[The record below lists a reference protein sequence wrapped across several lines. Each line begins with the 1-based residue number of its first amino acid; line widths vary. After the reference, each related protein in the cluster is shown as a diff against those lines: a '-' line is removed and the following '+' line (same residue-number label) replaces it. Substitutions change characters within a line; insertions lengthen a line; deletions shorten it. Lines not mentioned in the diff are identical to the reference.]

1 MALIGLVMVINQW
14 FLLKSFWLKRFS
26 NKRLVWIS
34 ILWMILCYTWAFFA
48 GSLWVIIAIVAI
60 SGIFQGIFRPVFQD
74 MILGNNHDIGLIN
87 GNMAALANLAN
98 IFWPLA
104 GGYMID
110 LNISPFGLVAVLL
123 IIAYVYAKKYL
134 TRQIA

>member
-34 ILWMILCYTWAFFA
+34 ILWMIVCYAWAFFA
-48 GSLWVIIAIVAI
+48 GSLRIIIALVAI

-74 MILGNNHDIGLIN
+74 MILWNNHDIGLIN
-87 GNMAALANLAN
+87 WNMAALANLAN
-98 IFWPLA
+98 IFWPLV

-110 LNISPFGLVAVLL
+110 LNISPFGLVVVLL
-123 IIAYVYAKKYL
+123 IVAYVYAKKYL
-134 TRQIA
+134 TKQIA

>member
-34 ILWMILCYTWAFFA
+34 ILWMIVCYAWAFFA
-48 GSLWVIIAIVAI
+48 GSLWVIIGLVAI

-74 MILGNNHDIGLIN
+74 MILWNNHDIGLIN
-87 GNMAALANLAN
+87 GNMAALSNLAN
-98 IFWPLA
+98 IFWPLV

-110 LNISPFGLVAVLL
+110 LNISPFGLVVVLL
-123 IIAYVYAKKYL
+123 IVAYVYAKKYL